1 MMAGL
6 RWRNGKLRLQVIN
19 LTDGAGLSLYSG
31 SEDQTMATKVDPIPR
46 GYHTATPY
54 LTLDDCTSAIDFY
67 KRAFGAQEIMRMD
80 GPPGKIGHAEI
91 RIGDSVIMLSDEMP
105 GGASRAPKS
114 VGGTTV
120 GVFLY
125 VADVDSS
132 YKQAVDAGAK
142 ADMPPADMFWGDRF
156 GRLTDPFGH
165 SWAMATHKEDVAPE
179 EMRKRMQQEMAK
191 RGQQT
196 KTAG

>member
-1 MMAGL
+1 
-6 RWRNGKLRLQVIN
+6 
-19 LTDGAGLSLYSG
+19 
-31 SEDQTMATKVDPIPR
+31 MATKVDPIPR

-54 LTLDDCTSAIDFY
+54 LTLDDCATAIDFY

-105 GGASRAPKS
+105 GGGTRAPKS
-114 VGGTTV
+114 LGGTTS
-120 GVFLY
+120 GIFLY
-125 VADVDSS
+125 VADVDSA

-142 ADMPPADMFWGDRF
+142 PDRPPADMFWGDRF
-156 GRLTDPFGH
+156 GSLTDPFGH
-165 SWAMATHKEDVAPE
+165 SWSMATHKEDVAPD

-191 RGQQT
+191 MGQQT